1 MSRAMTNHTTRR
13 SLARRMAGLSLIEL
27 MIAMTLGL
35 ATVGAVGWVY
45 VGTSQ
50 TFRSQDAIA
59 RLQEGARYAF
69 EVISNDLRMTGA
81 AACSYRPP
89 GVNVIPGYTGVWYA
103 NLFEQPLFSAEE
115 NGTADTTTEF
125 SDALR
130 LIRADVTREYIVANH
145 VGTAL
150 TVGAFTD
157 IAAGDPLLVTDCV
170 NATVFQAATAASPV
184 ITHGAGFTQTYLPTA
199 TSSPRVYPLY
209 AATYYIDNNPAG
221 VPALYRL
228 TPTGAEELVE
238 GVEDLQVSFG
248 VDSDA
253 TADGEVDPIAA
264 NPYLTGAQVNAS
276 AALGATP
283 ADRWDRVV
291 SVRVSLLMRT
301 VENNVMPSPQVYS
314 YNGVDDIAAGDR
326 RIRKVFTHVIKMRN
340 R

>member
-1 MSRAMTNHTTRR
+1 MNNHSTQR
-13 SLARRMAGLSLIEL
+13 SLGRRMSGLSLVEL

-45 VGTSQ
+45 LGTSQ

-81 AACSYRPP
+81 AACSYRTSA
-89 GVNVIPGYTGVWYA
+89 NIIPSYTTVWYA
-103 NLFEQPLFSAEE
+103 NLFEQPLFSAEA
-115 NGTADTTTEF
+115 NGSAGATTEF

-130 LIRADVTREYIVANH
+130 MIRADVTREHIVVSHAPPAI
-145 VGTAL
+145 TL
-150 TVGAFTD
+150 GAFTD
-157 IAAGDPLLVTDCV
+157 ISAGNPLLVTDCV
-170 NATVFQAATAASPV
+170 NAAVFQAATAASPS
-184 ITHGAGFTQTYLPTA
+184 ITYAGALPQTYVPSA

-209 AATYYIDNNPAG
+209 AATYYVDTNPAG

-228 TPTGAEELVE
+228 TPAGAEELVE
-238 GVEDLQVSFG
+238 GVEDLQVTYA

-253 TADGEVDPIAA
+253 VQDGEANMVGGAA
-264 NPYLTGAQVNAS
+264 YLTGAQVNAS

-283 ADRWDRVV
+283 AERWERVV

-301 VENNVMPSPQVYS
+301 VENNVTPTPMVYS
-314 YNGVDDIAAGDR
+314 YNGVNDIQAPDR